1 MRFTK
6 FNAVILSVLFG
17 LQVRKLL
24 SYIFW
29 FLPEVYEHHLELDHP
44 IQLEIRRAVTSVAIR
59 CCEGGDAGVEAIV
72 KSNSI
77 ILLLGLMM
85 VAGVLSAKFSSRAGV
100 PALVLFVGLGMI
112 LGQFYY
118 FDDAFVTQLFGTFA
132 LITILFEG
140 GLNAYWPDVRPVI
153 KSALSLATLGV
164 LITSLIIGS
173 FAHFLLNISW
183 LEGFLFGSIVG
194 STDAAAVFAVI
205 GGYSIRKKLSATLE
219 AESGSNDP
227 TAIFLTLLC
236 IQLLMNP
243 EASIV
248 KMVLLF
254 LREIGVGAVS
264 GYFLGKLLVRL
275 INGIQMQSSGLYPI
289 LSLACAVVAYA
300 LTAFLGGSGFL
311 AVYIMAI
318 VAGNSEL
325 VYRTAIFRF
334 NEGFAWMMQIFMFV
348 LLGWLVFPEHL
359 ISLAIPGLLLSMIL
373 MFVARPIGIW
383 VSTSRASFTASEKNF
398 IAWAGLK
405 GAVPIVL
412 ATYPLLVDL
421 PNAYLIFNATFFV
434 VLTSALLQGSTITM
448 VARWLGLVEKTRR
461 RSPYAVELVAL
472 EKTDSEI
479 IEIEIQAAMSA
490 ANRKIREL
498 ALPAN
503 VLIVALIRN
512 NKVMTPRGETSL
524 LPGDMIYVLAS
535 KQQLSCIHDVF
546 ASDEAGYCEIK
557 LD

>member
-1 MRFTK
+1 M
-6 FNAVILSVLFG
+6 
-17 LQVRKLL
+17 
-24 SYIFW
+24 
-29 FLPEVYEHHLELDHP
+29 
-44 IQLEIRRAVTSVAIR
+44 
-59 CCEGGDAGVEAIV
+59 EAIV

-85 VAGVLSAKFSSRAGV
+85 VAGVLSAKFSTRAGV

-112 LGQFYY
+112 LGKFYY

-132 LITILFEG
+132 LIAILFDG
-140 GLNAYWPDVRPVI
+140 GLNASWPEVRPVM

-164 LITSLIIGS
+164 FVTSLIIGS
-173 FAHFLLNISW
+173 FAHFLLNVSW
-183 LEGFLFGSIVG
+183 LEGLLFGSIVG

-205 GGYSIRKKLSATLE
+205 GGYSIRKKLAATLE

-236 IQLLMNP
+236 IQLLTNP
-243 EASIV
+243 ETSIV
-248 KMVLLF
+248 QMVFYF
-254 LREIGVGAVS
+254 LREIGVGAIS
-264 GYFLGKLLVRL
+264 GYVFGRLLVKL
-275 INGIQMQSSGLYPI
+275 INRIHMQSSGLYPI
-289 LSLACAVVAYA
+289 MSLACAVVVYA
-300 LTAFLGGSGFL
+300 VTAFSGGSGFL

-318 VAGNSEL
+318 VAGNAEL

-348 LLGWLVFPEHL
+348 LLGWLAFPEHL
-359 ISLAIPGLLLSMIL
+359 ISLAFPGFLLSMLL
-373 MFVARPIGIW
+373 MFVARPIGVWI
-383 VSTSRASFTASEKNF
+383 STARASFSTSEKTF

-421 PNAYLIFNATFFV
+421 PNAYLIFNVTFFV
-434 VLTSALLQGSTITM
+434 VLTSALLQGSTITSA
-448 VARWLGLVEKTRR
+448 ARWLGLIEKNRKP
-461 RSPYAVELVAL
+461 SPYTVELVAL

-490 ANRKIREL
+490 ANRKISEL

-512 NKVMTPRGETSL
+512 NKVLTPRGETLL
-524 LPGDMIYVLAS
+524 LPDDMIYVLTS

-546 ASDEAGYCEIK
+546 AFDDVGFCEIK
-557 LD
+557 PD